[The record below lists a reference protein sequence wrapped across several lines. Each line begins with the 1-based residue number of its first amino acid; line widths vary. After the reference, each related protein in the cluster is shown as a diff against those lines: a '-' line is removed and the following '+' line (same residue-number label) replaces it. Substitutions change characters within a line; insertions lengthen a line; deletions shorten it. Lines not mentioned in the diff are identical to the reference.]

1 MLDHGCR
8 RSRLEHTPCYLMQ
21 TRHVAKRKARDE
33 SRSPVLP
40 HRHAVATN
48 DDDDEA
54 LRDMRAQAWTNGCVV
69 A

>member
-1 MLDHGCR
+1 
-8 RSRLEHTPCYLMQ
+8 MQ
-21 TRHVAKRKARDE
+21 TRRVAKRKARDE
-33 SRSPVLP
+33 SRSPPVLP

-48 DDDDEA
+48 DDDEA

>member
-1 MLDHGCR
+1 
-8 RSRLEHTPCYLMQ
+8 MQ

-33 SRSPVLP
+33 LRSPVLP
-40 HRHAVATN
+40 HRHAVATHG
-48 DDDDEA
+48 DDEA